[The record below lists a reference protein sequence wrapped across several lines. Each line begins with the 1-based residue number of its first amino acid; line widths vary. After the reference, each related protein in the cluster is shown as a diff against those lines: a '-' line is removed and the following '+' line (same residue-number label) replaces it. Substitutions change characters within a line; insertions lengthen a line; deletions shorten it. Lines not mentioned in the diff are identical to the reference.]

1 MMTES
6 FFRFSEVS
14 SDPWIN
20 NESDNTFQGCL
31 KWHESCETSWTCLFF
46 LKQRLSTGRTE
57 EIKSTK
63 LKKSRIRE
71 ESTAIS
77 TNEEKQ
83 LKEI

>member
-6 FFRFSEVS
+6 FFHFSEVS

-31 KWHESCETSWTCLFF
+31 KWHESCETSCTYLFF

-57 EIKSTK
+57 EIKDTK
-63 LKKSRIRE
+63 LKKSRVRE
-71 ESTAIS
+71 ESIAIN
-77 TNEEKQ
+77 TNEEKH